1 MADAAV
7 RGGGGAIGY
16 GRMPEDEDRKRQLS
30 WTDVWQESREL
41 LWARRG
47 RLALGFGLL
56 LVSRLA
62 GMVLPAST
70 KILID
75 EVIGKQRSELLL
87 WIALAAGVATLI
99 QAGTNFALTVILG
112 VTGQRAITDLRRQ
125 VQAHM
130 GRLPVTYFEDNK
142 TGELISRI
150 INDAQGI
157 RNLVGTGFVQ
167 LLGGLI
173 TATIALGVLL
183 WLNWRLTLLTMVLIV
198 IFGIVLVVGFSRL
211 RPIFRE
217 RGKLMAD
224 LSGRLTESIN
234 GVRVVK
240 AYTAEKREERTFAH
254 GAHKLL
260 RNIVRSMIGVSAIG
274 SLSSLLFG
282 LVGIT
287 MSIAGAREVLA
298 GRMTIGDIFMFVVF
312 TGLLVTPL
320 VQMSN
325 IGTQITDAFAGLDR
339 IREVLLE
346 KTEEETLAG
355 HRQLDRVRGDIIFEN
370 VSFEYKPGVPV
381 LTDISFEALSGT
393 TTALVGSSGAGKS
406 TIISLVMA
414 FRAPQQGRI
423 TVDGIDLRQVALR
436 DYRSQLAVVLQDEFL
451 FDGTIGENIAYGHP
465 GAALESIEE
474 AGRLARCDE
483 FIGGFEDGYD
493 TVIGERGIKLSGG
506 QRQRVA
512 IARAILANP
521 RILILDEATS
531 SLDSENEALIQEG
544 LKTLKHGRTTFVI
557 AHRLSTIRSADQILV
572 MEEGRIAER
581 GTHSELLASDGRY
594 RKLYETQYRF
604 ERDQF
609 INPGED
615 FSEIEPRLSG
625 GSSAGDQDDLP
636 LTGSGRTGF
645 PTD

>member
-1 MADAAV
+1 MA
-7 RGGGGAIGY
+7 
-16 GRMPEDEDRKRQLS
+16 EDKEQKSELS
-30 WTDVWQESREL
+30 WTVAWEESKAL

-47 RLALGFGLL
+47 RLSLGFGLL
-56 LVSRLA
+56 LISRLA

-75 EVIGKQRSELLL
+75 EVIGNQRADLLV

-99 QAGTNFALTVILG
+99 QAGTSFALTVILG
-112 VTGQRAITDLRRQ
+112 VAGQRAITDLRRQ

-150 INDAQGI
+150 INDTQGI

-167 LLGGLI
+167 LLGGMI
-173 TATIALGVLL
+173 TAIIALGVLL
-183 WLNWRLTLLTMVLIV
+183 WLNWRLTLLTMILIG
-198 IFGIVLVVGFSRL
+198 IFGAVLVVGFSRL

-240 AYTAEKREERTFAH
+240 AYTAEKREERTFARA
-254 GAHKLL
+254 AHKLL
-260 RNIVRSMIGVSAIG
+260 RNIAKSMVGVSAIG

-287 MSIAGAREVLA
+287 MSIAGAHEVLA
-298 GRMTIGDIFMFVVF
+298 GRMTVGDIFMFVVF
-312 TGLLVTPL
+312 TGLLVAPL

-325 IGTQITDAFAGLDR
+325 IGTQITEAFAGLDR
-339 IREVLLE
+339 IREVLVQE
-346 KTEEETLAG
+346 REDDTLG
-355 HRQLDRVRGDIIFEN
+355 GVQKLGRVEGNIAFED

-381 LTDISFEALSGT
+381 LRDVNFEARAGT

-423 TVDGIDLRQVALR
+423 TVDGVDLRQVSLR
-436 DYRSQLAVVLQDEFL
+436 DYRAQLAVVLQDEFL
-451 FDGTIGENIAYGHP
+451 FDGTIGDNIAYGQP
-465 GAALESIEE
+465 GALLEGIQE

-483 FIGGFEDGYD
+483 FIEGFEDGYD
-493 TVIGERGIKLSGG
+493 TMIGERGVKLSGG

-544 LKTLKHGRTTFVI
+544 LETLKQGRTTFVI

-572 MEEGRIAER
+572 MEAGRIAER
-581 GTHSELLASDGRY
+581 GTHSELLASEGPY

-615 FSEIEPRLSG
+615 FSQIVPKPSG
-625 GSSAGDQDDLP
+625 VASGEGRSDLP
-636 LTGSGRTGF
+636 GAGSGRAGF
-645 PTD
+645 PRD

>member
-1 MADAAV
+1 MS
-7 RGGGGAIGY
+7 
-16 GRMPEDEDRKRQLS
+16 EDKEQRKKLS
-30 WTDVWQESREL
+30 WVTVWQESKEL
-41 LWARRG
+41 LWARRW

-56 LVSRLA
+56 LISRLA

-75 EVIGKQRSELLL
+75 EVIGNQRRDLLI
-87 WIALAAGVATLI
+87 WIAMAAGIATLI
-99 QAGTNFALTVILG
+99 QAGTSFALTVILG
-112 VTGQRAITDLRRQ
+112 VAGQRSITDLRRR

-130 GRLPVTYFEDNK
+130 GRLPVNYFEDHK
-142 TGELISRI
+142 TGELISRV

-157 RNLVGTGFVQ
+157 RNLIGTGFVQ
-167 LLGGLI
+167 LLGGLV
-173 TATIALGVLL
+173 TATIALGVLF
-183 WLNWRLTLLTMVLIV
+183 WLNWRLTLLTLVLIV
-198 IFGIVLVVGFSRL
+198 LFGVVLVVGFSRL

-217 RGKLMAD
+217 RGKLTAD

-234 GVRVVK
+234 GIRVVK

-254 GAHKLL
+254 AAHQLL
-260 RNIVRSMIGVSAIG
+260 RNIVRSMVGVSAIS

-287 MSIAGAREVLA
+287 MSIAGAHEVLA
-298 GRMTIGDIFMFVVF
+298 GRMTVGDIFMFVVF

-325 IGTQITDAFAGLDR
+325 IGTQITEAFAGLDR
-339 IREVLLE
+339 IREVLRQE
-346 KTEEETLAG
+346 QEESTIGGRAK
-355 HRQLDRVRGDIIFEN
+355 LDRIRGEILFQD

-381 LTDISFEALSGT
+381 LSDVSFEAKAGT
-393 TTALVGSSGAGKS
+393 TTALVGPSGAGKS

-414 FRAPQQGRI
+414 FRAPLEGTI
-423 TVDGIDLRQVALR
+423 TVDGRDLREISLR

-451 FDGTIGENIAYGHP
+451 FDGTIRENIAYGHP
-465 GAALESIEE
+465 GASLESVEE

-483 FIGGFEDGYD
+483 FVDGFEDGYE
-493 TVIGERGIKLSGG
+493 TVIGERGVKLSGG

-544 LKTLKHGRTTFVI
+544 LKTLKRGRTTFVI
-557 AHRLSTIRSADQILV
+557 AHRLSTIRNADQILV
-572 MEEGRIAER
+572 MQEGRIAER
-581 GTHSELLASDGRY
+581 GTHGELLATDGPY

-615 FSEIEPRLSG
+615 FSQFVPRQPG
-625 GSSAGDQDDLP
+625 KSAPDRQGDLP
-636 LTGSGRTGF
+636 LGGPGRGRF
-645 PTD
+645 PRD

>member
-1 MADAAV
+1 
-7 RGGGGAIGY
+7 
-16 GRMPEDEDRKRQLS
+16 MPEEKEQKS
-30 WTDVWQESREL
+30 KIPWTVVWGESKAL

-47 RLALGFGLL
+47 RLAFGFGLL
-56 LVSRLA
+56 LISRLA

-70 KILID
+70 KVLID
-75 EVIGKQRSELLL
+75 EVIGNHRSDLLV

-99 QAGTNFALTVILG
+99 QAGTSFALTVILG
-112 VTGQRAITDLRRQ
+112 VAGQRAITDLRRQ

-130 GRLPVTYFEDNK
+130 GRLPVAYFEENK

-150 INDAQGI
+150 INDTQGI

-167 LLGGLI
+167 LLGGVI
-173 TATIALGVLL
+173 TATIALGVLF
-183 WLNWRLTLLTMVLIV
+183 WLNWRLTLLTLVLIL
-198 IFGIVLVVGFSRL
+198 IFGVVLVVGFSRL

-254 GAHKLL
+254 AAHKLL
-260 RNIVRSMIGVSAIG
+260 RNIVRSMVGVSAIG

-298 GRMTIGDIFMFVVF
+298 GRMTVGDIFMFVVF

-325 IGTQITDAFAGLDR
+325 IGTQITEAFAGLDR
-339 IREVLLE
+339 IREVLRQEMEDDAVGGRQKLGRVQGNIVF
-346 KTEEETLAG
+346 EE
-355 HRQLDRVRGDIIFEN
+355 
-370 VSFEYKPGVPV
+370 VSFEYRPGVPV
-381 LTDISFEALSGT
+381 LREVSFEARAGT

-423 TVDGIDLRQVALR
+423 TVDGIDLRQVSLR

-451 FDGTIGENIAYGHP
+451 FDGTIRDNIAFGQP
-465 GAALESIEE
+465 GASLESIEE

-483 FIGGFEDGYD
+483 FIEGFEDGYD
-493 TVIGERGIKLSGG
+493 TVIGERGVKLSGG

-531 SLDSENEALIQEG
+531 SLDSENEALIQDG
-544 LKTLKHGRTTFVI
+544 LATLKQGRTTFVI

-572 MEEGRIAER
+572 IDAGRIAER
-581 GTHSELLASDGRY
+581 GTHPELLASEGPY

-615 FSEIEPRLSG
+615 LRDIVPSTSG
-625 GSSAGDQDDLP
+625 GPPVRDQGDLP
-636 LTGSGRTGF
+636 LTGSGSPRI
-645 PTD
+645 PRD

>member
-1 MADAAV
+1 
-7 RGGGGAIGY
+7 
-16 GRMPEDEDRKRQLS
+16 MPEEQKQKSKLS
-30 WTDVWQESREL
+30 WTAVWEESREL

-75 EVIGKQRSELLL
+75 EVIGNQRSDLLV
-87 WIALAAGVATLI
+87 WIALAAGVATLV
-99 QAGTNFALTVILG
+99 QAGTSFALTVILG
-112 VTGQRAITDLRRQ
+112 VAGQRAITDLRRQ

-130 GRLPVTYFEDNK
+130 GRLPVAYFEENK

-150 INDAQGI
+150 INDTQGI

-167 LLGGLI
+167 LLGGVI
-173 TATIALGVLL
+173 TATIALGVLF
-183 WLNWRLTLLTMVLIV
+183 WLNWRLTLLTLVLIL
-198 IFGIVLVVGFSRL
+198 IFGVVLVVGFSRL

-254 GAHKLL
+254 AAHELL
-260 RNIVRSMIGVSAIG
+260 RNIVRSMVGVSAIG

-298 GRMTIGDIFMFVVF
+298 GRMTVGDIFMFVVF

-325 IGTQITDAFAGLDR
+325 IGTQITEAFAGLDR
-339 IREVLLE
+339 IREVL
-346 KTEEETLAG
+346 
-355 HRQLDRVRGDIIFEN
+355 RQEMEDDTVGGRQKLGRVQGDIVFEE

-381 LTDISFEALSGT
+381 LREISFEARAGT

-423 TVDGIDLRQVALR
+423 TVDGLDLRQVSLR
-436 DYRSQLAVVLQDEFL
+436 DYRSLAVVLQDEFL
-451 FDGTIGENIAYGHP
+451 FDGTIRDNIAFGQP
-465 GAALESIEE
+465 GASLEGIEQ

-483 FIGGFEDGYD
+483 FIEGFEDGYD
-493 TVIGERGIKLSGG
+493 TVIGERGVKLSGG

-544 LKTLKHGRTTFVI
+544 LATLKQGRTTFVI

-572 MEEGRIAER
+572 MEAGRIAER
-581 GTHSELLASDGRY
+581 GTHRELLASEGPY

-615 FSEIEPRLSG
+615 FTDIVPRTSG
-625 GSSAGDQDDLP
+625 TSAVRDQEDLP
-636 LTGSGRTGF
+636 LAGSGPARL
-645 PTD
+645 PRD

>member
-1 MADAAV
+1 
-7 RGGGGAIGY
+7 
-16 GRMPEDEDRKRQLS
+16 MPEDKEARPKLS
-30 WTDVWQESREL
+30 WTTVWHESKDL

-47 RLALGFGLL
+47 RLTLGFLL
-56 LVSRLA
+56 LLISRLA

-70 KILID
+70 KVLID
-75 EVIGKQRSELLL
+75 DVIGNQRSDLLV
-87 WIALAAGVATLI
+87 WIALAAGVAYLV
-99 QAGTNFALTVILG
+99 QAGTSFALTVVLG
-112 VTGQRAITDLRRQ
+112 VAGQRAITELRRQ
-125 VQAHM
+125 VQAHI
-130 GRLPVTYFEDNK
+130 GRLSVAYFEENK
-142 TGELISRI
+142 TGELISRV
-150 INDAQGI
+150 INDPEGI

-167 LLGGLI
+167 MLGGMI
-173 TATIALGVLL
+173 TAAIALGVLF

-198 IFGIVLVVGFSRL
+198 IFGVVLVVGFSRL

-254 GAHKLL
+254 AAHKLL
-260 RNIVRSMIGVSAIG
+260 RNIVKSMVGVSAIG

-298 GRMTIGDIFMFVVF
+298 GRMTVGDIFMFVVF

-325 IGTQITDAFAGLDR
+325 IGTQITEAFAGLDR
-339 IREVLLE
+339 IREVLLLE
-346 KTEEETLAG
+346 SEDETLG
-355 HRQLDRVRGDIIFEN
+355 GTRELGRVKGNIAFED
-370 VSFEYKPGVPV
+370 VSFEYKPGVRV
-381 LTDISFEALSGT
+381 LRDVSFEARAGT

-423 TVDGIDLRQVALR
+423 TVDGIDLRQVFLR
-436 DYRSQLAVVLQDEFL
+436 DYRRQLAVVLQDEFL
-451 FDGTIGENIAYGHP
+451 FDGTIGDNIAYGQP
-465 GAALESIEE
+465 GATLQDIEE

-483 FIGGFEDGYD
+483 FIEGFEVGYD
-493 TVIGERGIKLSGG
+493 TVIGERGVKLSGG

-521 RILILDEATS
+521 QILILDEATS

-544 LKTLKHGRTTFVI
+544 LETLKQGRTTFVI

-581 GTHSELLASDGRY
+581 GTHSELLASEGPY

-615 FSEIEPRLSG
+615 FSDIFP
-625 GSSAGDQDDLP
+625 GSSGSAPVGSDGELP
-636 LTGSGRTGF
+636 LGGSGR
-645 PTD
+645 PRIPRD

>member
-1 MADAAV
+1 
-7 RGGGGAIGY
+7 
-16 GRMPEDEDRKRQLS
+16 MPEDEDQKRKLS

-41 LWARRG
+41 LWSRRG

-75 EVIGKQRSELLL
+75 EVIGNQRSELLV

-99 QAGTNFALTVILG
+99 QAGTSFALTVILG

-167 LLGGLI
+167 LLGGMI

-298 GRMTIGDIFMFVVF
+298 GRMTIGDIFMFMVF

-355 HRQLDRVRGDIIFEN
+355 DQALGRVRGDIVFEN

-423 TVDGIDLRQVALR
+423 TVDGIDLRRVALR

-465 GAALESIEE
+465 GASLESIEE

-483 FIGGFEDGYD
+483 FIEGFEDGYD
-493 TVIGERGIKLSGG
+493 TVIGERGVKLSGG

-615 FSEIEPRLSG
+615 FNEIEPRLSG

>member
-1 MADAAV
+1 
-7 RGGGGAIGY
+7 
-16 GRMPEDEDRKRQLS
+16 MPEKKTEKSKLS
-30 WTDVWQESREL
+30 WTAVWEESREL

-47 RLALGFGLL
+47 RLTLGFGLL

-75 EVIGKQRSELLL
+75 EVIGNQRSDLLV
-87 WIALAAGVATLI
+87 WIALAGGLAYFI
-99 QAGTNFALTVILG
+99 QAGTGFALTVILG

-142 TGELISRI
+142 TGELISRV

-167 LLGGLI
+167 LLGGMI
-173 TATIALGVLL
+173 TATIALGVLF

-198 IFGIVLVVGFSRL
+198 IFGIVLIVGFSRL

-254 GAHKLL
+254 AAHKLL
-260 RNIVRSMIGVSAIG
+260 RNIVRSMVGVSAIS

-287 MSIAGAREVLA
+287 MSIAGAHEVLA
-298 GRMTIGDIFMFVVF
+298 DRMTVGDIFMFVVF
-312 TGLLVTPL
+312 TGMLVTPL

-325 IGTQITDAFAGLDR
+325 IGTQITEAFAGLDR
-339 IREVLLE
+339 IREVLAE
-346 KTEEETLAG
+346 KSEEETLG
-355 HRQLDRVRGDIIFEN
+355 GRQELDDIRGDIVFED

-381 LTDISFEALSGT
+381 LIDVSFEAQAGT

-414 FRAPQQGRI
+414 FRAPQQGRV
-423 TVDGIDLRQVALR
+423 TVDGFDLRQVSLR
-436 DYRSQLAVVLQDEFL
+436 DYRSRLAVVLQDEFL
-451 FDGTIGENIAYGHP
+451 FDGTIGENIAYGRP
-465 GAALESIEE
+465 GAPLESIEE

-483 FIGGFEDGYD
+483 FIGGFEAGYG
-493 TVIGERGIKLSGG
+493 TLIGERGIKLSGG

-544 LKTLKHGRTTFVI
+544 LATLKQGRTTFVI

-572 MEEGRIAER
+572 MEAGRIAER
-581 GTHSELLASDGRY
+581 GTHRELLASEGPY

-615 FSEIEPRLSG
+615 FTDIVPRTSG
-625 GSSAGDQDDLP
+625 TSAVRDQEDLP
-636 LTGSGRTGF
+636 LAGSGPARL
-645 PTD
+645 PRD

>member
-1 MADAAV
+1 
-7 RGGGGAIGY
+7 
-16 GRMPEDEDRKRQLS
+16 MPEDEDQKRKLS

-41 LWARRG
+41 LWSRRG

-75 EVIGKQRSELLL
+75 EVIGNQRSELLV

-99 QAGTNFALTVILG
+99 QAGTSFALTVILG

-167 LLGGLI
+167 LLGGMI

-298 GRMTIGDIFMFVVF
+298 GRMTIGDIFMFS
-312 TGLLVTPL
+312 P
-320 VQMSN
+320 
-325 IGTQITDAFAGLDR
+325 ACW
-339 IREVLLE
+339 
-346 KTEEETLAG
+346 
-355 HRQLDRVRGDIIFEN
+355 
-370 VSFEYKPGVPV
+370 
-381 LTDISFEALSGT
+381 
-393 TTALVGSSGAGKS
+393 
-406 TIISLVMA
+406 SLPWC
-414 FRAPQQGRI
+414 R
-423 TVDGIDLRQVALR
+423 
-436 DYRSQLAVVLQDEFL
+436 
-451 FDGTIGENIAYGHP
+451 
-465 GAALESIEE
+465 
-474 AGRLARCDE
+474 
-483 FIGGFEDGYD
+483 
-493 TVIGERGIKLSGG
+493 
-506 QRQRVA
+506 
-512 IARAILANP
+512 
-521 RILILDEATS
+521 
-531 SLDSENEALIQEG
+531 
-544 LKTLKHGRTTFVI
+544 
-557 AHRLSTIRSADQILV
+557 
-572 MEEGRIAER
+572 
-581 GTHSELLASDGRY
+581 
-594 RKLYETQYRF
+594 
-604 ERDQF
+604 
-609 INPGED
+609 
-615 FSEIEPRLSG
+615 
-625 GSSAGDQDDLP
+625 
-636 LTGSGRTGF
+636 
-645 PTD
+645 

>member
-1 MADAAV
+1 
-7 RGGGGAIGY
+7 
-16 GRMPEDEDRKRQLS
+16 
-30 WTDVWQESREL
+30 
-41 LWARRG
+41 
-47 RLALGFGLL
+47 
-56 LVSRLA
+56 
-62 GMVLPAST
+62 
-70 KILID
+70 
-75 EVIGKQRSELLL
+75 
-87 WIALAAGVATLI
+87 
-99 QAGTNFALTVILG
+99 
-112 VTGQRAITDLRRQ
+112 
-125 VQAHM
+125 M
-130 GRLPVTYFEDNK
+130 GRLPITYFEDNK
-142 TGELISRI
+142 TGELLSRV

-167 LLGGLI
+167 MLGGMI
-173 TATIALGVLL
+173 TATIALGVLF

-198 IFGIVLVVGFSRL
+198 IFGVVLVVGFSRL

-254 GAHKLL
+254 AAHKLL
-260 RNIVRSMIGVSAIG
+260 RNIVKSMVGVSAIG

-298 GRMTIGDIFMFVVF
+298 GRMTVGDIFMFVVF

-325 IGTQITDAFAGLDR
+325 IGTQITEAFAGLDR
-339 IREVLLE
+339 IREVLLLE
-346 KTEEETLAG
+346 SEDETLG
-355 HRQLDRVRGDIIFEN
+355 GTRELGRVKGNIAFED
-370 VSFEYKPGVPV
+370 VSFEYKPGVRV
-381 LTDISFEALSGT
+381 LRDVSFEARAGT

-423 TVDGIDLRQVALR
+423 TVDGIDLRQVFLR
-436 DYRSQLAVVLQDEFL
+436 DYRRQLAVVLQDEFL
-451 FDGTIGENIAYGHP
+451 FDGTIGDNIAYGQP
-465 GAALESIEE
+465 GATLQDIEE

-483 FIGGFEDGYD
+483 FIEGFEEGYD
-493 TVIGERGIKLSGG
+493 TVIGERGVKLSGG

-521 RILILDEATS
+521 QILILDEATS

-544 LKTLKHGRTTFVI
+544 LETLKQGRTTFVI

-581 GTHSELLASDGRY
+581 GTHSELLASEGPY

-615 FSEIEPRLSG
+615 FSDIFP
-625 GSSAGDQDDLP
+625 GSSGSAPVGGDGELP
-636 LTGSGRTGF
+636 LGESGR
-645 PTD
+645 PRIPRD

>member
-1 MADAAV
+1 MA
-7 RGGGGAIGY
+7 
-16 GRMPEDEDRKRQLS
+16 EEKEQKSKLS
-30 WTDVWQESREL
+30 WTVVWEESKEL
-41 LWARRG
+41 LWARRR

-56 LVSRLA
+56 LISRLA

-75 EVIGKQRSELLL
+75 EVIGNQRADLLV

-99 QAGTNFALTVILG
+99 QAGTSFALTVILG
-112 VTGQRAITDLRRQ
+112 VAGQRAITDLRRQ

-167 LLGGLI
+167 LLGGMI
-173 TATIALGVLL
+173 TAIIALGVLF
-183 WLNWRLTLLTMVLIV
+183 WLNWRLTLLTMILIG
-198 IFGIVLVVGFSRL
+198 IFGAVLVVGFSRL

-240 AYTAEKREERTFAH
+240 AYTAEKREERTFARA
-254 GAHKLL
+254 AHKLL
-260 RNIVRSMIGVSAIG
+260 RNIARSMVGVSAIG

-287 MSIAGAREVLA
+287 MSIAGAHEVLA
-298 GRMTIGDIFMFVVF
+298 GRMTVGDIFMFVVF
-312 TGLLVTPL
+312 TGLLVAPL

-325 IGTQITDAFAGLDR
+325 IGTQITEAFAGLDR
-339 IREVLLE
+339 IREVLVQE
-346 KTEEETLAG
+346 REDDTLG
-355 HRQLDRVRGDIIFEN
+355 GVQKLGRVEGNIAFED

-381 LTDISFEALSGT
+381 LRDVNFEARAGT

-423 TVDGIDLRQVALR
+423 TVDGVDLRQVSLR
-436 DYRSQLAVVLQDEFL
+436 DYRAQLAVVLQDEFL
-451 FDGTIGENIAYGHP
+451 FDGTIGDNIAYGQP
-465 GAALESIEE
+465 GAALEDIQE

-483 FIGGFEDGYD
+483 FIEGFEDGYD
-493 TVIGERGIKLSGG
+493 TVIGERGVKLSGG

-544 LKTLKHGRTTFVI
+544 LETLKQGRTTFVI

-572 MEEGRIAER
+572 MEAGRIAER
-581 GTHSELLASDGRY
+581 GTHSELLASEGPY

-615 FSEIEPRLSG
+615 FSQIVPKPSG
-625 GSSAGDQDDLP
+625 VVSSASRSDLP
-636 LTGSGRTGF
+636 GAGSGRAGF
-645 PTD
+645 PRD

>member
-1 MADAAV
+1 
-7 RGGGGAIGY
+7 
-16 GRMPEDEDRKRQLS
+16 
-30 WTDVWQESREL
+30 
-41 LWARRG
+41 
-47 RLALGFGLL
+47 
-56 LVSRLA
+56 
-62 GMVLPAST
+62 
-70 KILID
+70 
-75 EVIGKQRSELLL
+75 
-87 WIALAAGVATLI
+87 
-99 QAGTNFALTVILG
+99 
-112 VTGQRAITDLRRQ
+112 
-125 VQAHM
+125 
-130 GRLPVTYFEDNK
+130 
-142 TGELISRI
+142 
-150 INDAQGI
+150 
-157 RNLVGTGFVQ
+157 
-167 LLGGLI
+167 
-173 TATIALGVLL
+173 
-183 WLNWRLTLLTMVLIV
+183 
-198 IFGIVLVVGFSRL
+198 
-211 RPIFRE
+211 
-217 RGKLMAD
+217 
-224 LSGRLTESIN
+224 
-234 GVRVVK
+234 
-240 AYTAEKREERTFAH
+240 
-254 GAHKLL
+254 
-260 RNIVRSMIGVSAIG
+260 
-274 SLSSLLFG
+274 
-282 LVGIT
+282 
-287 MSIAGAREVLA
+287 
-298 GRMTIGDIFMFVVF
+298 
-312 TGLLVTPL
+312 
-320 VQMSN
+320 
-325 IGTQITDAFAGLDR
+325 
-339 IREVLLE
+339 
-346 KTEEETLAG
+346 
-355 HRQLDRVRGDIIFEN
+355 
-370 VSFEYKPGVPV
+370 V

-465 GAALESIEE
+465 GASLESIEE

-493 TVIGERGIKLSGG
+493 TVIGERGVKLSGG

-557 AHRLSTIRSADQILV
+557 AHRLSTIRSAEQILV

-594 RKLYETQYRF
+594 RKLYDTQYRF

>member
-1 MADAAV
+1 MS
-7 RGGGGAIGY
+7 
-16 GRMPEDEDRKRQLS
+16 EDKEQCRKLS
-30 WTDVWQESREL
+30 WVTVWQESKEL
-41 LWARRG
+41 LWARRW

-56 LVSRLA
+56 LISRLA

-75 EVIGKQRSELLL
+75 EVIGNQRRDLLI
-87 WIALAAGVATLI
+87 WIAMAAGIATLI
-99 QAGTNFALTVILG
+99 QAGTSFALTVILG
-112 VTGQRAITDLRRQ
+112 VAGQRSITDLRRR

-130 GRLPVTYFEDNK
+130 GRLPVNYFEDHK
-142 TGELISRI
+142 TGELISRV

-167 LLGGLI
+167 LLGGLV
-173 TATIALGVLL
+173 TATIALGVLF
-183 WLNWRLTLLTMVLIV
+183 WLNWRLTLLTLVLIV
-198 IFGIVLVVGFSRL
+198 LFGVVLVVGFSRL

-217 RGKLMAD
+217 RGKLTAD

-234 GVRVVK
+234 GIRVVK

-254 GAHKLL
+254 AAHKLL
-260 RNIVRSMIGVSAIG
+260 RNIVRSMVGVSAIS

-287 MSIAGAREVLA
+287 MSIAGAHEVLA
-298 GRMTIGDIFMFVVF
+298 GRMTVGDIFMFVVF
-312 TGLLVTPL
+312 TGLLVAPL

-325 IGTQITDAFAGLDR
+325 IGTQITEAFAGLDR
-339 IREVLLE
+339 IREVLRQE
-346 KTEEETLAG
+346 QEESTIGGRAK
-355 HRQLDRVRGDIIFEN
+355 LDRIRGEIFFQD
-370 VSFEYKPGVPV
+370 VSFEYTPGVPV
-381 LTDISFEALSGT
+381 LSDVSFEARAGT
-393 TTALVGSSGAGKS
+393 TTALVGPSGAGKS

-414 FRAPQQGRI
+414 FRAPLEGTI
-423 TVDGIDLRQVALR
+423 TVDGQDLREISLR

-451 FDGTIGENIAYGHP
+451 FDGTIRENIAYGHP
-465 GAALESIEE
+465 GASLESVEE

-483 FIGGFEDGYD
+483 FVDGFEDGYE
-493 TVIGERGIKLSGG
+493 TVIGERGVKLSGG

-544 LKTLKHGRTTFVI
+544 LKTLKKGRTTFVI
-557 AHRLSTIRSADQILV
+557 AHRLSTIRNADQILV
-572 MEEGRIAER
+572 MQEGRIAER
-581 GTHSELLASDGRY
+581 GTHGELLATDGPY

-615 FSEIEPRLSG
+615 FSQIVPRQPG
-625 GSSAGDQDDLP
+625 ESAPDRQGDLP
-636 LTGSGRTGF
+636 MGGPGRGRF
-645 PTD
+645 PRD

>member
-1 MADAAV
+1 MAEEKEQKS
-7 RGGGGAIGY
+7 R
-16 GRMPEDEDRKRQLS
+16 LS
-30 WTDVWQESREL
+30 WTVVWEESKDL
-41 LWARRG
+41 LWARRR

-56 LVSRLA
+56 LISRLA

-75 EVIGKQRSELLL
+75 EVIGKQRADLLV

-99 QAGTNFALTVILG
+99 QAGTSFALTVILG
-112 VTGQRAITDLRRQ
+112 VAGQRAITDLRRQ

-167 LLGGLI
+167 LLGGMI
-173 TATIALGVLL
+173 TAIIALGVLF
-183 WLNWRLTLLTMVLIV
+183 WLNWRLTLLTMILIG
-198 IFGIVLVVGFSRL
+198 IFGAVLVVGFSRL
-211 RPIFRE
+211 RPIFHE

-254 GAHKLL
+254 AAHKLL
-260 RNIVRSMIGVSAIG
+260 RNIARSMVGVSAIG

-287 MSIAGAREVLA
+287 MSIAGAHEVLA
-298 GRMTIGDIFMFVVF
+298 GRMTVGDIFMFVVF
-312 TGLLVTPL
+312 TGLLVAPL

-325 IGTQITDAFAGLDR
+325 IGTQITEAFAGLDR
-339 IREVLLE
+339 IREVLVQE
-346 KTEEETLAG
+346 SEDDTLG
-355 HRQLDRVRGDIIFEN
+355 GSQKLGRVEGNIVFED

-381 LTDISFEALSGT
+381 LRDVNFEARAGT

-423 TVDGIDLRQVALR
+423 TVDGVDLRQVSLR
-436 DYRSQLAVVLQDEFL
+436 DYRAQLAVVLQDEFL
-451 FDGTIGENIAYGHP
+451 FDGTIGDNIAYGQP
-465 GAALESIEE
+465 GASLEEIQE

-483 FIGGFEDGYD
+483 FIEGFEEGYD
-493 TVIGERGIKLSGG
+493 AVIGERGVKLSGG

-544 LKTLKHGRTTFVI
+544 LETLKQGRTTFVI

-572 MEEGRIAER
+572 MADGRIAER
-581 GTHSELLASDGRY
+581 GTHSELLASDGPY

-615 FSEIEPRLSG
+615 FSEIVPKSSG
-625 GSSAGDQDDLP
+625 VPTSENRDDLP
-636 LTGSGRTGF
+636 GAGSGRVGF
-645 PTD
+645 PRD

>member
-1 MADAAV
+1 MS
-7 RGGGGAIGY
+7 
-16 GRMPEDEDRKRQLS
+16 EDKEQRRKLS
-30 WTDVWQESREL
+30 WVTVWQESKEL
-41 LWARRG
+41 LWARRW

-56 LVSRLA
+56 LISRLA

-75 EVIGKQRSELLL
+75 EVIGNQRRDLLI
-87 WIALAAGVATLI
+87 WIAMAAGIATLI
-99 QAGTNFALTVILG
+99 QAGTSFALTVILG
-112 VTGQRAITDLRRQ
+112 VAGQRSITDLRRRG
-125 VQAHM
+125 QAHM
-130 GRLPVTYFEDNK
+130 GRLPVNYFEDHK
-142 TGELISRI
+142 TGELISRV

-167 LLGGLI
+167 LLGGLV
-173 TATIALGVLL
+173 TATIALGVLF
-183 WLNWRLTLLTMVLIV
+183 WLNWRLTLLTLVLIV
-198 IFGIVLVVGFSRL
+198 LFGVVLVVGFSRL

-217 RGKLMAD
+217 RGKLTAD

-234 GVRVVK
+234 GIRVVK

-254 GAHKLL
+254 AAHKLL
-260 RNIVRSMIGVSAIG
+260 RNIVRSMVGVSAIS

-287 MSIAGAREVLA
+287 MSIAGAHEVLA
-298 GRMTIGDIFMFVVF
+298 GRMTVGDIFMFVVF
-312 TGLLVTPL
+312 TGLLVAPL

-325 IGTQITDAFAGLDR
+325 IGTQITEAFAGLDR
-339 IREVLLE
+339 IREVLRQE
-346 KTEEETLAG
+346 QEESTIGGRAK
-355 HRQLDRVRGDIIFEN
+355 LDRIRGEIFFQD
-370 VSFEYKPGVPV
+370 VSFEYTPGVPV
-381 LTDISFEALSGT
+381 LSDVSFEARAGT
-393 TTALVGSSGAGKS
+393 TTALVGPSGAGKS

-414 FRAPQQGRI
+414 FRAPLEGTI
-423 TVDGIDLRQVALR
+423 TVDGQDLREISLR

-451 FDGTIGENIAYGHP
+451 FDGTIRENIAYGHP
-465 GAALESIEE
+465 GASLESVEE

-483 FIGGFEDGYD
+483 FVDGFEDGYE
-493 TVIGERGIKLSGG
+493 TVIGERGVKLSGG

-544 LKTLKHGRTTFVI
+544 LKTLKKGRTTFVI
-557 AHRLSTIRSADQILV
+557 AHRLSTIRNADQILV
-572 MEEGRIAER
+572 MQEGRIAER
-581 GTHSELLASDGRY
+581 GTHGELLATDGPY

-615 FSEIEPRLSG
+615 FSQIVPRQPG
-625 GSSAGDQDDLP
+625 ESAPDRQGDLP
-636 LTGSGRTGF
+636 MGGPGRGRF
-645 PTD
+645 PRD